1 MDPDLEFNTLA
12 AVSQS
17 VINDIKNSHPAWETV
32 NQKALKLAT
41 SLRSTVQCLTAF
53 VDAVQSVTDY
63 ANNLKGATRDI
74 GACMT
79 RVCMRERVLET
90 RLRAMA
96 DSLSEQLVTTV
107 QGKTAFW
114 KQRTTDL
121 EKICVKHNKKARNR
135 KTLLDPSTLVEQRDL
150 CAQVLAEQRSQFAFF
165 VSSVASFLVKIH
177 HFENK
182 NDQMPKLFMKNVF
195 FSRKSEFIDFQNAEI
210 ATLEEGA
217 HIRQV
222 TESLESTLQHVD
234 GSSLIS
240 GIVSDISQGS
250 EGAWKRCLDKANSSF
265 LASEAA
271 SSSNYSSS
279 DVSFNVSRA
288 TTPACPELNGTPAF
302 KRPSTLSGLQLMQSN
317 GEGTNGLGQLGGV
330 YQIAQIGKPP
340 LQRRSSEKS
349 LTKVSPPSPPMNAT
363 GNGTTNGEKCQ
374 SQNQSPLQQIH
385 SIHHPSILA
394 ARSQGLVQRNG
405 NAVVYPRN
413 STNGFAGTPMCSYAP
428 SSSTSSSEAPSS
440 AAFIAET
447 IQQIDQLGSDLENYC
462 IATEQQHLMMQLT
475 KNNNA
480 SPLQNGQNGETPTFE
495 LPNGSARGK
504 EEKRFSH
511 PAPPTSLLLDY
522 ATVNVST
529 FYNSQ
534 NAGTIPRPPSVGA
547 QSAPGPLSHHG
558 GSMNS
563 VNTVHMGNGLR
574 FRENGS
580 RPPPPVRRSSQITA
594 ATPTAPSVAEARMS
608 MGSSIMGSRQSLNS
622 ASLYSQLGSQPD
634 VRYSG
639 QMSSISNI
647 APSAYS
653 YQPNQ
658 NRQSQVNAAA
668 NYKI

>member
-1 MDPDLEFNTLA
+1 
-12 AVSQS
+12 
-17 VINDIKNSHPAWETV
+17 
-32 NQKALKLAT
+32 
-41 SLRSTVQCLTAF
+41 
-53 VDAVQSVTDY
+53 
-63 ANNLKGATRDI
+63 
-74 GACMT
+74 MT

-135 KTLLDPSTLVEQRDL
+135 KTLLDPSTLAEQREL

-165 VSSVASFLVKIH
+165 VSSVMSFL
-177 HFENK
+177 NT
-182 NDQMPKLFMKNVF
+182 
-195 FSRKSEFIDFQNAEI
+195 EI

-234 GSSLIS
+234 GPSLIS

-288 TTPACPELNGTPAF
+288 TTPACPDLNGTPAF

-317 GEGTNGLGQLGGV
+317 GEGTNGSGQMGGV

-349 LTKVSPPSPPMNAT
+349 LTKISPPSPPMNAT
-363 GNGTTNGEKCQ
+363 GYGTTNGEKFQ

-413 STNGFAGTPMCSYAP
+413 STNSFAGTPMCSYAP

-462 IATEQQHLMMQLT
+462 IATEQQHLMMQLA

-495 LPNGSARGK
+495 LPNGSAKGK

-529 FYNSQ
+529 FYNNQ
-534 NAGTIPRPPSVGA
+534 NPGTIPRPPSVGA

-563 VNTVHMGNGLR
+563 VNTVHMGGNGLR